1 MQASKWLPGLTIG
14 PFRYIGTRADD
25 PNDVV
30 DHADRRELRGSRV
43 LAAWLD
49 HWDAREQNSMDVWM
63 AANAKDQRSSPG
75 HVVHYVIDTS
85 DTLGG
90 EVSERDM
97 SPRLGRSYT
106 FDFGDVGR
114 ALITLGIEERPWDR
128 AHYTPGHEKFAYYTR
143 RDFDPAAWKPMYPN
157 PAFLR
162 MTERDAA
169 WMARLIARFSPDDV
183 RRFVLLGRWHDA
195 ADVDYLTQVLLARQ
209 RAILARYFS
218 RLSPLGEVRSESG
231 QICATDF
238 ARLRGTAPAFH
249 YVVIEHGAHRKLALP
264 AEVLPDGGVCFEP
277 RAVVRGNVADAD
289 PARIVL
295 FEIRNGTSAG
305 PLVIHT
311 YDLGRRG
318 IRVVG
323 VTRPEA

>member
-14 PFRYIGTRADD
+14 PFRYVGTRADD

-30 DHADRRELRGSRV
+30 DHADRRELRGVRLLS
-43 LAAWLD
+43 AWLD

-63 AANAKDQRSSPG
+63 AANAKDKRSSPG
-75 HVVHYVIDTS
+75 HVVHYFIDMS

-90 EVSERDM
+90 EVGERDM
-97 SPRLGRSYT
+97 SMRLGHSYT

-114 ALITLGIEERPWDR
+114 SLLTFGIDERPWDR
-128 AHYTPGHEKFAYYTR
+128 AHYTPGHDKFAYYTT
-143 RDFDPAAWKPMYPN
+143 RDFDPPAWKAMYPN

-169 WMARLIARFSPDDV
+169 WKARLIARFSPEDV
-183 RRFVLLGRWHDA
+183 RRLVSLGRWA
-195 ADVDYLTQVLLARQ
+195 SSADVDYLTQVLLGRQ
-209 RAILARYFS
+209 RTILARYFS
-218 RLSPLGEVRSESG
+218 RVSPLGEVRNDRG
-231 QICATDF
+231 QICAIDF
-238 ARLRGTAPAFH
+238 ARLRGTASQFR
-249 YVVIEHGAHRKLALP
+249 YSVIEHGAHRKLTLP
-264 AEVLPDGGVCFEP
+264 VEVLPDGGVCFEP
-277 RAVVRGNVADAD
+277 RAVVRGDVADGD
-289 PARIVL
+289 RSRIVL

-305 PLVIHT
+305 PLMIHT

-318 IRVVG
+318 MRVVG